1 MSKERLAGFKRFR
14 STAPT
19 SNPTQR
25 LHPVNEH
32 FDVVEHHRIRCNNN
46 PTNPPAASTNAPPLV
61 TPAPFSTRA
70 TATTGD
76 EPMPPPTR
84 STTITSIVPITAL
97 STTTAT
103 SSTPTAGGN
112 TSTPRQA
119 SKSIVV
125 LSNATTTNLRG
136 HPLKLR
142 VTGAKLDIRKF
153 FFSNTVIEAW
163 NALPTDVAMSTS
175 VEAFKRKLDQ
185 CTTTRH
191 NVT

>member
-1 MSKERLAGFKRFR
+1 MSKERLAAFKRFR

-25 LHPVNEH
+25 VHPVNEH

-46 PTNPPAASTNAPPLV
+46 STNPPAAPSNAPSLV

-70 TATTGD
+70 TATGDHTSD

-119 SKSIVV
+119 SKSVIWTPSQLVLIVIAP
-125 LSNATTTNLRG
+125 SF
-136 HPLKLR
+136 
-142 VTGAKLDIRKF
+142 D
-153 FFSNTVIEAW
+153 
-163 NALPTDVAMSTS
+163 ALA
-175 VEAFKRKLDQ
+175 
-185 CTTTRH
+185 
-191 NVT
+191 